1 MVELGMGRDKRT
13 LVFYLTIVHCTYLLC
28 LDISPSTN
36 SKPMDKKVS
45 KSLSFLMS
53 VLEEFQIFSNTNQYV
68 HNVLGTDGYNRLVLG
83 GRDHSLS
90 YFLGGYKILQ
100 RILK

>member
-1 MVELGMGRDKRT
+1 MVELVIGRDKKT
-13 LVFYLTIVHCTYLLC
+13 LVFYLTTAHCTYLLC

-36 SKPMDKKVS
+36 SRPLDKKS

-53 VLEEFQIFSNTNQYV
+53 ILEELQIFGNTNQYV

-83 GRDHSLS
+83 GWDHSLS
-90 YFLGGYKILQ
+90 
-100 RILK
+100 